1 MSEDL
6 GMATHPVDALLR
18 ALVDEIECGLV
29 VCAGDGRVHLA
40 NESARREL
48 GAGSALRSDNGSL
61 VACSGGSEP
70 LMHAIRQ
77 AALADRRS
85 LVRVGHGGDELMVG
99 VQPLRDPLTGARLAL
114 VLLGRRVLCSDLSLE
129 LLASQIGLTL
139 MERRVLAALLRDS
152 SPGEIA
158 AAHAVALS
166 TVRTQIASIRDKLGV
181 RSIDHLL
188 LRAAALP
195 PIASALRVARAW
207 TGCAD
212 IRQAA

>member
-6 GMATHPVDALLR
+6 EMATHPADALLR
-18 ALVDEIECGLV
+18 ALVDEIECGLL
-29 VCAGDGRVHLA
+29 VCAGDGRVQLA

-48 GAGSALRSDNGSL
+48 DDGIALRSDNGNL
-61 VACSGGSEP
+61 VACGGGSEP
-70 LMHAIRQ
+70 LMQAIRQ
-77 AALADRRS
+77 AAQADRRS
-85 LVRVGHGGDELMVG
+85 LVRVGREGDGLMVG
-99 VQPLRDPLTGARLAL
+99 VQPLGDPQTGARLAL

-129 LLASQIGLTL
+129 LLASQAGLTL

-158 AAHAVALS
+158 ASHEVALS
-166 TVRTQIASIRDKLGV
+166 TVRTQIASIREKVGV

-195 PIASALRVARAW
+195 SFASALRMSR
-207 TGCAD
+207 TCSGCAD
-212 IRQAA
+212 FRRAA